1 VGLDGWRYAVRW
13 AIEGYER
20 MMREAR
26 ILSPHEKA
34 EREKQL
40 EADNLN
46 WRIKRMTAKKAP
58 I

>member
-1 VGLDGWRYAVRW
+1 MRW

-20 MMREAR
+20 MMSEAR
-26 ILSPHEKA
+26 VLSPHEKA

>member
-1 VGLDGWRYAVRW
+1 MRW

-20 MMREAR
+20 MMSEAR
-26 ILSPHEKA
+26 ILTPYEKE
-34 EREKQL
+34 ERDKRLRE
-40 EADNLN
+40 DNLN